1 MPLHCE
7 NYADPSLFYGGLRG
21 ITVLLGLTDNGG
33 KCLKSPR
40 QDRLYSKFFKH
51 RQFVGTVMLS
61 VSEKTGRKTGYRNQV
76 GKDPLCTAAK

>member
-1 MPLHCE
+1 MC
-7 NYADPSLFYGGLRG
+7 GLR

-33 KCLKSPR
+33 KNFKSPR
-40 QDRLYSKFFKH
+40 QESESQDRFYSKFFGH
-51 RQFVGTVMLS
+51 RRFVGTVMLS